1 MSDKR
6 AGLDH
11 LEALAKDPGG
21 AHNDRAFDRQAMA
34 AVALAALG
42 QPDALR
48 SALRHQVDPGL
59 RTWTI
64 EKIATLKL
72 APRVLYERLPWAEL
86 DGAERQAVLLAW
98 AETPRDAILPSIRAG
113 VLKNACQSFL
123 DDRDPGVHSA
133 SELLIRRWKPDA
145 LPDIPTGTRKRPDP
159 GDGPRG
165 WEAGPNGHTLVYL
178 RGPLVFRMGSPER
191 EDRRDPYESQHERR
205 IERSL
210 LVATTE
216 TTVKQYLVF
225 NPDHKPDPRYSS
237 DSDCP
242 VGGVSWYEVVR
253 YCNRLSQK
261 AGLEPFFPDEVK
273 PGTMLPKGGRDRGGF
288 RLPTE
293 AEWEYICR
301 AETETCRP
309 FGQSEQFLD
318 RHVWTLLNSRE
329 LLSPAGRLLPN
340 QFGLFDTLG
349 SQWEWCLDGPSGID
363 IYPAYPIGSKKSPA
377 LDTFRDVPV
386 NDSDWRFVRG
396 GCFSRPP
403 SVVARSASRDVFDA
417 PHESPY
423 FGFRVVRTVT
433 PEQEPNK

>member
-1 MSDKR
+1 MPVFSRTPVR
-6 AGLDH
+6 ASSTTATPACTPH
-11 LEALAKDPGG
+11 PSSSS
-21 AHNDRAFDRQAMA
+21 A
-34 AVALAALG
+34 AG
-42 QPDALR
+42 N
-48 SALRHQVDPGL
+48 
-59 RTWTI
+59 RTRCRI
-64 EKIATLKL
+64 S
-72 APRVLYERLPWAEL
+72 PRVRESARTPATGPGAGRL
-86 DGAERQAVLLAW
+86 G
-98 AETPRDAILPSIRAG
+98 
-113 VLKNACQSFL
+113 
-123 DDRDPGVHSA
+123 
-133 SELLIRRWKPDA
+133 
-145 LPDIPTGTRKRPDP
+145 PTGTRSSTSAARLYFAWGRPSVRIGETP
-159 GDGPRG
+159 TNRSTNAGSSVPSWSPRPKPRSSST
-165 WEAGPNGHTLVYL
+165 WCSIPTTSPTLGT
-178 RGPLVFRMGSPER
+178 R
-191 EDRRDPYESQHERR
+191 
-205 IERSL
+205 
-210 LVATTE
+210 A
-216 TTVKQYLVF
+216 
-225 NPDHKPDPRYSS
+225 

-386 NDSDWRFVRG
+386 NDSDWRSCAAG
-396 GCFSRPP
+396 ASADPP
-403 SVVARSASRDVFDA
+403 RLLHDRRTETSSTHLMRAPTSVSASYA
-417 PHESPY
+417 PSRRNRSRTSESSIP
-423 FGFRVVRTVT
+423 RILTRNIL
-433 PEQEPNK
+433 PS